1 MNVTQNISLIS
12 QCLDNV
18 RGLTCLF
25 VRKSQTFKL
34 NLDILALILQIG
46 WKQPVQRM
54 NAFQNLKRSSV
65 SLLLTLIY
73 VNLNALGVAN
83 SHPTETLLSKES
95 NANLEL
101 YAARFIFFSFLMED
115 VFTDHAFRTM

>member
-1 MNVTQNISLIS
+1 
-12 QCLDNV
+12 
-18 RGLTCLF
+18 
-25 VRKSQTFKL
+25 
-34 NLDILALILQIG
+34 
-46 WKQPVQRM
+46 M

-73 VNLNALGVAN
+73 VNLNALGVAS

-101 YAARFIFFSFLMED
+101 YAAGFFPLIFD
-115 VFTDHAFRTM
+115 G